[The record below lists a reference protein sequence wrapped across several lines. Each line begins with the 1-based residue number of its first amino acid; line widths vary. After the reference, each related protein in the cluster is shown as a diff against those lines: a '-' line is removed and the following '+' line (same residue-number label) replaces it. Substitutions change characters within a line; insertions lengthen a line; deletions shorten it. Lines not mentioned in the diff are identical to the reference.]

1 MFHGDLYDGDG
12 VVTIYNYSDH
22 ASSGWNLIGNPFTV
36 GAAIGRDFYIMNP
49 EGRSEIILSERDQIN
64 ALEGI
69 FVFTEQSEETV
80 EFATEST
87 KRGDVRERIVLN
99 LSRGEENAV
108 IDRVMVR
115 MGENSTLPK
124 YMLNN
129 EHANVS
135 VPQNGREYAVVSVAE
150 TDMVP
155 VNFKAD
161 NQGTYTLSVNAYN
174 VEMEYMHLIDNIT
187 GEDVDML
194 LEDSY
199 TFLGSPSDM
208 TGRFTL
214 RFSKSGNDNAGEIF
228 AYQNGSDI
236 IVKGKGMLEIY
247 DVMGRFVGSYNI
259 NGVETI
265 QSMPNGVYIFRM
277 VGETVNTQKIVVR

>member
-1 MFHGDLYDGDG
+1 
-12 VVTIYNYSDH
+12 
-22 ASSGWNLIGNPFTV
+22 
-36 GAAIGRDFYIMNP
+36 
-49 EGRSEIILSERDQIN
+49 
-64 ALEGI
+64 
-69 FVFTEQSEETV
+69 
-80 EFATEST
+80 
-87 KRGDVRERIVLN
+87 
-99 LSRGEENAV
+99 
-108 IDRVMVR
+108 